1 MSLNA
6 RLGRALD
13 MAQSGAATSSLMNM
27 LGSMILTNRA
37 LEMAGNRNA
46 SFSIP
51 VPAEMQRRWTA
62 SGVFPTLG
70 S

>member
-1 MSLNA
+1 
-6 RLGRALD
+6 

-37 LEMAGNRNA
+37 IEMAGGRDA

-51 VPAEMQRRWTA
+51 VPVEMQRAWTA
-62 SGVFPTLG
+62 SGVFPTIG